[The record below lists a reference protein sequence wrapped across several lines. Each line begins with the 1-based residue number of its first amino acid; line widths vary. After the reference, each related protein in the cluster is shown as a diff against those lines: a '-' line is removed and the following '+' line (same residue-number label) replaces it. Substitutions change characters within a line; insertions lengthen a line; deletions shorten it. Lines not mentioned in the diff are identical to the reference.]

1 MTDVPLKAPE
11 EQSELFGH
19 EAAEQLFL
27 QAIRNNTI
35 DGSWL
40 ICGPKGVGKATLTF
54 RLARFLLSEEKNDG
68 GLFGENPSS
77 LAISETD
84 AVFKAVAQRSSPA
97 LKVIECALKPD
108 ELKAR
113 QKLLENGEF
122 LDPAVEKERKRFS
135 EIRIDDIRE
144 AESFMHLT
152 TGAGKKR
159 VLIIDVAD
167 DMNVHAANAL
177 LKSLEEPPP
186 ETVLLLLS
194 HAPGKLLPTIRSRCR
209 KVILKPLENNM
220 LDGFLKVYCPHLTQ
234 GERHALTLLAE
245 GSAGKA
251 LTLAD
256 CDGIGLFVGM
266 TDLLA
271 NFPRISVPKLY
282 DMADKLY
289 KDKARFQL
297 LQDLFVQWMTRI
309 CVLSQTG
316 GNFDEI
322 IPGEADIVRRI
333 CRFVPTLS
341 LMDMLGDITAAFA
354 DIDLDRKQ
362 VFVNAVLKLQ
372 RGANA

>member
-1 MTDVPLKAPE
+1 MTDALKSPE
-11 EQSELFGH
+11 EQTELFGH
-19 EAAEQLFL
+19 ETAEQLFL
-27 QAIRNNTI
+27 QAIENNTI

-40 ICGPKGVGKATLTF
+40 LCGPKGVGKATLAF
-54 RLARFLLSEEKNDG
+54 RLARFLLSEEKQDG
-68 GLFGENPSS
+68 GLFGDKPIS
-77 LAISETD
+77 LSIPETD
-84 AVFKAVAQRSSPA
+84 AIFKAVAQRSSPA

-113 QKLLENGEF
+113 QKLLENGDT
-122 LDPAVEKERKRFS
+122 LDPEVEKARKRFS

-144 AESFMHLT
+144 AEAFMHLT
-152 TGAGKKR
+152 AGTGKKR
-159 VLIIDVAD
+159 VLIIDAAD

-186 ETVLLLLS
+186 ETVILLLS

-209 KVILKPLENNM
+209 KIVLKPLQNNV
-220 LDGFLKVYCPHLTQ
+220 LEDFLKSYCPNLTDA
-234 GERHALTLLAE
+234 ERHALALLAE

-256 CDGIGLFVGM
+256 SGGIRLFVGL
-266 TDLLA
+266 TDLFA
-271 NFPRISVPKLY
+271 DFPRISVPKLY
-282 DMADKLY
+282 DTAEKLY
-289 KDKARFQL
+289 KDKDRFQL
-297 LQDLFVQWMTRI
+297 LQDLFVQWLTRV
-309 CVLSQTG
+309 CVLSQSG

-322 IPGEADIVRRI
+322 IPGEADAVRKI
-333 CRFVPTLS
+333 CRFVPTLT
-341 LMDMLGDITAAFA
+341 LMDILSDITASFA

>member
-1 MTDVPLKAPE
+1 MTDGSLKSPE
-11 EQSELFGH
+11 EQTELFGH
-19 EAAEQLFL
+19 ETAERLFL
-27 QAIRNNTI
+27 QAIENNTI

-40 ICGPKGVGKATLTF
+40 ICGPKGVGKATLAF
-54 RLARFLLSEEKNDG
+54 RLARFLLSEEKSDG
-68 GLFGENPSS
+68 GLFGDKPAS
-77 LAISETD
+77 LAVPETD

-113 QKLLENGEF
+113 QKLLENGDA
-122 LDPAVEKERKRFS
+122 LDPAVEKARKRFS

-144 AESFMHLT
+144 AEAFMHLT
-152 TGAGKKR
+152 AGAGKKR
-159 VLIIDVAD
+159 VLIIDAAD
-167 DMNVHAANAL
+167 DMNIHAANAL

-186 ETVLLLLS
+186 ETVILLLS

-209 KVILKPLENNM
+209 KVILKPLQNNM
-220 LDGFLKVYCPHLTQ
+220 LEDFLKVCVPVLTDA
-234 GERHALTLLAE
+234 ERHALALLAE

-256 CDGIGLFVGM
+256 SNGIRLFVGL
-266 TDLLA
+266 TDLFA
-271 NFPRISVPKLY
+271 DFPRISVPKLY

-289 KDKARFQL
+289 KDKDRFQL
-297 LQDLFVQWMTRI
+297 LLDLFVQWLTRV
-309 CVLSQTG
+309 CVLSQSG
-316 GNFDEI
+316 AGFDEI
-322 IPGEADIVRRI
+322 IPGEADAVRKI
-333 CRFVPTLS
+333 CRFVPTLT
-341 LMDMLGDITAAFA
+341 LMDILSDITASFA

>member
-1 MTDVPLKAPE
+1 MTDALKFPE
-11 EQSELFGH
+11 EQTELFGH
-19 EAAEQLFL
+19 ETAEQLFL
-27 QAIRNNTI
+27 QAIENNTI

-40 ICGPKGVGKATLTF
+40 LCGPKGVGKATLAF
-54 RLARFLLSEEKNDG
+54 RLARFLLSEEKQDG
-68 GLFGENPSS
+68 GLFGDKPTS
-77 LAISETD
+77 LSIPETD
-84 AVFKAVAQRSSPA
+84 TVFKAVAQRSSPA

-113 QKLLENGEF
+113 QKLLENGDS
-122 LDPAVEKERKRFS
+122 LDPEVEKARKRFS

-144 AESFMHLT
+144 AEAFMHLT
-152 TGAGKKR
+152 AGAGKKR
-159 VLIIDVAD
+159 VLIIDSAD

-186 ETVLLLLS
+186 ETVILLLS

-209 KVILKPLENNM
+209 KVVLKPLQNNV
-220 LDGFLKVYCPHLTQ
+220 LEDFLKSYCPNLTDA
-234 GERHALTLLAE
+234 ERHALALLAE

-256 CDGIGLFVGM
+256 SGGIRLFVGL
-266 TDLLA
+266 TDLFA
-271 NFPRISVPKLY
+271 DFPRISVPKLY
-282 DMADKLY
+282 DTADKLY
-289 KDKARFQL
+289 KDKDRFRL
-297 LQDLFVQWMTRI
+297 LQDLFVQWLTRV
-309 CVLSQTG
+309 CVLSQSG

-322 IPGEADIVRRI
+322 IPGEADAVRKI
-333 CRFVPTLS
+333 CRFVPTLT
-341 LMDMLGDITAAFA
+341 LMDILSDITASFA

>member
-1 MTDVPLKAPE
+1 MTDVSLKSPE

-27 QAIRNNTI
+27 QAIENNTI

-40 ICGPKGVGKATLTF
+40 ICGPKGVGKATLAF
-54 RLARFLLSEEKNDG
+54 RLARFLLSEESG
-68 GLFGENPSS
+68 GLFGGKPAS

-108 ELKAR
+108 EVKAR
-113 QKLLENGEF
+113 QKLLENGET
-122 LDPAVEKERKRFS
+122 LDAAVEKERKRFS

-144 AESFMHLT
+144 AEAFMHLT
-152 TGAGKKR
+152 AGAGKKR
-159 VLIIDVAD
+159 VLIIDAAD

-186 ETVLLLLS
+186 ETAILLLS

-209 KVILKPLENNM
+209 KVVLKPLENNM
-220 LDGFLKVYCPHLTQ
+220 LDEFLKAYCPHLTE

-251 LTLAD
+251 LTLAGS
-256 CDGIGLFVGM
+256 DGIGLFIGVM
-266 TDLLA
+266 DLFA

-282 DMADKLY
+282 DMADRIY
-289 KDKARFQL
+289 KDKKRFQL
-297 LQDLFVQWMTRI
+297 LQDLFIQWLTRV
-309 CVLSQTG
+309 CVLSQTDG
-316 GNFDEI
+316 SFNEI
-322 IPGEADIVRRI
+322 IPGEADIIRKI
-333 CRFVPTLS
+333 CRFVPTLT
-341 LMDMLGDITAAFA
+341 LMDMLGGITAAFA